1 MTDIWSCAVR
11 PDMTY
16 IPLMLTRG
24 EIWHSLSLL
33 HLSHQPTG
41 FKLVKIV
48 GGKLEGVRAA

>member
-48 GGKLEGVRAA
+48 GGKLEGV